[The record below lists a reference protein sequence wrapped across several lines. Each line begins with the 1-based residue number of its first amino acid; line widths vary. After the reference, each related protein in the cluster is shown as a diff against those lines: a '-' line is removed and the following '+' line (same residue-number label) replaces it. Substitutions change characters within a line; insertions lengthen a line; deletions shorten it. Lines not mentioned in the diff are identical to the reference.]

1 MGQLDAR
8 LGRRSSS
15 IGVLNKILTV
25 PSAEWDGTFNRR
37 ESDKLSSSRPATAA
51 AFKGEIRRVVLVESD
66 QYYREVLTEELL
78 RQGFAVLP
86 FADGAVLLGSLATA
100 VNADLAVLDWDLPG
114 MSGITLLAQLRQH
127 GVKLP
132 VVFLTGK
139 VIATKQH
146 ERCVLAPRDALN
158 AYECMAFDEG
168 AVDFISKS
176 RDRQVLV
183 RRLRSVVE
191 LVKLKAELPSQ
202 EGLACGK
209 LLLRPQTSRAFW
221 NGVDV
226 GLTLGEYNIVRLLA
240 SNVGRYVTYRAIYDR
255 LHYEGFIAG
264 TGDDG
269 YRANVRT
276 AIKRI
281 RNKFRSCDPAFDE
294 IENYTGFGY
303 CWRKPDLVG
312 CGGDAGYARLTSP
325 EF

>member
-1 MGQLDAR
+1 VEQLGEWVMGQLDAR

-15 IGVLNKILTV
+15 IQVLDKIPAV
-25 PSAEWDGTFNRR
+25 PPSEWDGAFNRR
-37 ESDKLSSSRPATAA
+37 ESDRLSSSRPATAA
-51 AFKGEIRRVVLVESD
+51 AFKGEIRRVVLVEDD
-66 QYYREVLTEELL
+66 QYYRETLTGELL
-78 RQGFAVLP
+78 RQGFVVHA
-86 FADGAVLLGSLATA
+86 FADGASLLGSLVTA
-100 VNADLAVLDWDLPG
+100 VDADLVVLDWDLANSPG
-114 MSGITLLAQLRQH
+114 VKLLAELRRN
-127 GVKLP
+127 GINLP

-158 AYECMAFDEG
+158 AYECMAFDQG
-168 AVDFISKS
+168 AVDFIPKS
-176 RDRQVLV
+176 RDREVLV

-303 CWRKPDLVG
+303 CWRKPD
-312 CGGDAGYARLTSP
+312 
-325 EF
+325 

>member
-1 MGQLDAR
+1 MSQLDAR
-8 LGRRSSS
+8 RYSSVRS
-15 IGVLNKILTV
+15 LDRQPAMPA
-25 PSAEWDGTFNRR
+25 PSVWDGSFNRR
-37 ESDKLSSSRPATAA
+37 KSDRVSPSQPGAPAADA
-51 AFKGEIRRVVLVESD
+51 RVRRVVLVESD
-66 QYYREVLTEELL
+66 QYYREVLTVELL
-78 RQGFAVLP
+78 RQGFVVHAFV
-86 FADGAVLLGSLATA
+86 DGASLLGSLATA
-100 VNADLAVLDWDLPG
+100 VDADLVVLDWDLANSPG
-114 MSGITLLAQLRQH
+114 VKLLAELRRH
-127 GVKLP
+127 GINLP

-139 VIATKQH
+139 VITTKQH

-158 AYECMAFDEG
+158 AYECMAFDQG
-168 AVDFISKS
+168 AVDFIPKS
-176 RDRQVLV
+176 RDREVLV

-303 CWRKPDLVG
+303 CWRKPD
-312 CGGDAGYARLTSP
+312 
-325 EF
+325 

>member
-15 IGVLNKILTV
+15 IGVLNKIPTV
-25 PSAEWDGTFNRR
+25 PSSEWDGSFNRR
-37 ESDKLSSSRPATAA
+37 ESDKLSSSLPATAA

-66 QYYREVLTEELL
+66 QYYREVLTGELL
-78 RQGFAVLP
+78 RQGFVVHA
-86 FADGAVLLGSLATA
+86 FADGASLLGSLATA
-100 VNADLAVLDWDLPG
+100 VDADLVVLDWDLANSPG
-114 MSGITLLAQLRQH
+114 VKLLAELRRH
-127 GVKLP
+127 GINLP

-168 AVDFISKS
+168 AVDFIPKS
-176 RDRQVLV
+176 RDREVLV

-264 TGDDG
+264 TGNDG

-281 RNKFRSCDPAFDE
+281 RNKFHSCDPTFDE

-303 CWRKPDLVG
+303 CWRKPD
-312 CGGDAGYARLTSP
+312 
-325 EF
+325 